1 MQGLTIDV
9 FLSIAVPLSL
19 YFIITLFGAFIKD
32 LVNSMKGTDT
42 TFRLNRILIGATFGA
57 FLMLAL
63 EKYLL
68 TKMSVESIVFVAFF
82 VGSVSFELFDRLSK
96 VDNLIKYWRTYQ
108 EIKQGKIP
116 TTGNSTTQEEED
128 KNSNNTR

>member
-116 TTGNSTTQEEED
+116 TTGNSTIQEEED
-128 KNSNNTR
+128 KNSNNTW

>member
-42 TFRLNRILIGATFGA
+42 TFRLNRILIGAIFGA

-82 VGSVSFELFDRLSK
+82 IGSVSFELFDRLSK
-96 VDNLIKYWRTYQ
+96 VDNLIKYWRIFQ
-108 EIKQGKIP
+108 EIKQ
-116 TTGNSTTQEEED
+116 TF
-128 KNSNNTR
+128 

>member
-42 TFRLNRILIGATFGA
+42 TFRLNRILIGAIFGA

-82 VGSVSFELFDRLSK
+82 IGSVSFELFDRLSK
-96 VDNLIKYWRTYQ
+96 VDNLIKYWRIFQ

-116 TTGNSTTQEEED
+116 TTGNSPNKKEED
-128 KNSNNTR
+128 ENSNNTG